1 MSLRELPLPPRT
13 KAKRKE
19 KMGQSVWADPTTAFG
34 RARKVITEDKLKAL
48 SSVLLHKLVSFHIHK
63 MLQALRE
70 SLHLTTDYLTTKEK
84 VVMAMSKAKAVE
96 AKYSTLRK

>member
-63 MLQALRE
+63 MLQVRLFFIFVFEMLFSFSFYAYFLLLF
-70 SLHLTTDYLTTKEK
+70 SG
-84 VVMAMSKAKAVE
+84 S
-96 AKYSTLRK
+96 